1 MRLCVSVSSTCLLLP
16 SMDGSLED
24 SRFETAGISKM
35 EGSLG
40 QSSPQPLTKRLTA
53 SNSHHHQHQ
62 EAQLVIGFYPN
73 RRIQIGSCAKNCPR
87 SCLGVLCVRLGSPH
101 TRPDREPTLPISN
114 PFSRPKAVLQKSAS
128 LPLSSLPLE
137 TSSWHGQKSSAKW
150 RSQPPIVPLP
160 VDSPTSL
167 SADP

>member
-1 MRLCVSVSSTCLLLP
+1 MDPGTRLKLR
-16 SMDGSLED
+16 GSQGWKE
-24 SRFETAGISKM
+24 A
-35 EGSLG
+35 
-40 QSSPQPLTKRLTA
+40 SPQPPTKPLTA
-53 SNSHHHQHQ
+53 NNSHHHQHQ
-62 EAQLVIGFYPN
+62 EAQLMIGFYSN

-101 TRPDREPTLPISN
+101 TRPDREPTLRYQTH
-114 PFSRPKAVLQKSAS
+114 SRVPRQFCRKSAS
-128 LPLSSLPLE
+128 FLLSSLPFK
-137 TSSWHGQKSSAKW
+137 TSSWLGQQSSAKW